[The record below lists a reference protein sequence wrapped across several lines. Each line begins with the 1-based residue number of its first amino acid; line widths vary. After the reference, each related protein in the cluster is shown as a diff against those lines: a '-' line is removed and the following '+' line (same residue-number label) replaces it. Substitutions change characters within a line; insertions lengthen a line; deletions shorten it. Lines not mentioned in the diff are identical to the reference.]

1 MKYFFICLLVS
12 SSFCLLAQEN
22 KIRGKVFLPLIKKK
36 VSIKRGSN
44 YRNRLKRK
52 TRNDT
57 LSYQDLLARVVV
69 SVKPLSIKPTL
80 GKKTFVLNQK
90 DKTFFPNV
98 LAVSKHMKNLT
109 YNHHY
114 QQLLADVKQR
124 IQQAQAK
131 VAIAANQ
138 ELLLLYWEKGTLI
151 LERQAKEGWGA
162 KIREQLSKDL
172 KKAFPDMR
180 GFSKRNLLYMKQ
192 FSEAYPNFEITQVPL
207 AQISWYHN
215 ITLLQKCPE
224 EQIRFWYAQQAL
236 ENGWSRDV
244 MVHQIEL
251 GLYERQGQAITNF
264 AKILPSPQSEIA
276 QKLLKDPYILDFLNL
291 RQDVL
296 ERELE
301 DAIVKHITQFLLELG
316 KGFAFVGRQYY
327 LEVGGDEFFIDLLF
341 YHLELRCYVAIDLK
355 MGKFK
360 PENVGKMNFYLSVMD
375 DTVKKAYD
383 APSIGIILCKSKNK
397 VTAEYALRN
406 INRPIGISEYELTKA
421 IPKHLQSQLPTIED
435 LERELKEIEIKD
447 KERE

>member
-1 MKYFFICLLVS
+1 MKNIPLLEELHFVNLPS
-12 SSFCLLAQEN
+12 HQFSLSCNSTTEKLH
-22 KIRGKVFLPLIKKK
+22 KILKEKVTLTTPC
-36 VSIKRGSN
+36 STQ
-44 YRNRLKRK
+44 K
-52 TRNDT
+52 TYPKST
-57 LSYQDLLARVVV
+57 E
-69 SVKPLSIKPTL
+69 
-80 GKKTFVLNQK
+80 
-90 DKTFFPNV
+90 
-98 LAVSKHMKNLT
+98 HMKKLT
-109 YNHHY
+109 HNHNY

-124 IQQAQAK
+124 IQQAQVK

-138 ELLLLYWEKGTLI
+138 ELLILYWEIGTLI

-162 KIREQLSKDL
+162 KVREQLSRDL
-172 KKAFPDMR
+172 KKIFPNMR

-215 ITLLQKCPE
+215 ITLLQKCPDE
-224 EQIRFWYAQQAL
+224 KIRFWYAQQAL

-251 GLYERQGQAITNF
+251 GLYKRQGKAITNF
-264 AKILPSPQSEIA
+264 AKNLPSPQSDIA
-276 QKLLKDPYILDFLNL
+276 QKMLKDPYILDFLNL
-291 RQDVL
+291 QKEVI

-301 DAIVKHITQFLLELG
+301 DALVKHITQFLLELG

-327 LEVGGDEFFIDLLF
+327 LEVGGDQFFIDLLF

-360 PENVGKMNFYLSVMD
+360 PEYAGKMNFYLSVVD
-375 DTVKKAYD
+375 DTVKKEYD

-421 IPKHLQSQLPTIED
+421 IPKNLQSQLPTIED
-435 LERELKEIEIKD
+435 LERELKEIEIKSKD
-447 KERE
+447 SK